1 MGIFGRIMRAAMR
14 QNPNMIRT
22 MLLLSFTLIF
32 LLAYAVYGATSDSGY
47 YLYSTEKNNTDA
59 ELNSVGNSP
68 SFQNGKTVWVW
79 EFETDIAN
87 LTWVNVSVSGAYQ
100 NSVLKVVNVDGSF
113 WSHPELGDAFDSNIN
128 CADRVNKDGVNVWVT
143 VDCQVGST
151 HTMSMGDGNA
161 TFVSFTHPNP
171 AFRDGGTVR
180 AENYDDALSA
190 VNSTFNRTHN
200 SGSWQISIEVDGD
213 HTDIIPIM
221 SVNYVNEEINHV
233 ELFEIDAVTEML
245 WSMSALIGCFMIL
258 LVPAFLIYFIS
269 QQSNKKERKEV
280 EIALEQ
286 DKIN

>member
-1 MGIFGRIMRAAMR
+1 MRAAMR

-47 YLYSTEKNNTDA
+47 YLYSTEKNNSDA
-59 ELNSVGNSP
+59 ELNTVGNSP
-68 SFQNGKTVWVW
+68 SFQNGKTTWVW
-79 EFETDIAN
+79 EFESNTKN
-87 LTWVNVSVSGAYQ
+87 LTWVNVSVSGATQ
-100 NSVLKVVNVDGSF
+100 NSNLKIINVDGSF
-113 WSHPELGDAFDSNIN
+113 WSHPELGDAFDSNVN
-128 CADRVNKDGVNVWVT
+128 CADRINKDGSFVWVT

-151 HTMSMGDGNA
+151 HTMSISDGNA

-180 AENYDDALSA
+180 AENFEDALKV
-190 VNSTFNRTHN
+190 VNSTFNRTHE
-200 SGSWQISIEVDGD
+200 SGLWQISIVADGN
-213 HTDIIPIM
+213 HTEINPLIT
-221 SVNYVNEEINHV
+221 VNYVNEEVIGV
-233 ELFEIDAVTEML
+233 ELFQIDAVTEML